1 MPLSAPL
8 LPPGSTEIISSPGAN
23 KSGLNTPSL
32 ISPSPENTDIV
43 SVLELK
49 LPTVITLCALPGIV
63 TVNSVVGL
71 ENLVSLLNPSDVGR
85 YIFIP
90 PFTIFLG

>member
-8 LPPGSTEIISSPGAN
+8 LPPGNTEIISSPGAN

-32 ISPSPENTDIV
+32 ISPSPENTDTV

-71 ENLVSLLNPSDVGR
+71 EKLFHYVFPFLL
-85 YIFIP
+85 
-90 PFTIFLG
+90 